1 MTSVLPSP
9 FRHNESYLDNN
20 SNGNFKHG
28 FRNEK
33 EDMTIWVVTFT
44 MGFAS
49 ISLGFCILVLV
60 ISSWCLIFGQELA
73 FRGEDQGSMTRAVDG
88 LYAERKW
95 AIRFFM
101 CALASTLLA
110 GISLVVLKID
120 STFTLVPSLLLLCVG
135 VVAFVYMR
143 YTVRPRFRFP
153 EGLTKTDKN
162 DLFFAG
168 GFDPEIRRN
177 VETWVD
183 PEADQAT
190 YG

>member
-1 MTSVLPSP
+1 M
-9 FRHNESYLDNN
+9 
-20 SNGNFKHG
+20 
-28 FRNEK
+28 
-33 EDMTIWVVTFT
+33 T

-49 ISLGFCILVLV
+49 MSMGFCILVLV

-73 FRGEDQGSMTRAVDG
+73 FRGEDNGSMTRAVDG

-101 CALASTLLA
+101 CALATTLLA
-110 GISLVVLKID
+110 GICLVFLIID
-120 STFTLVPSLLLLCVG
+120 SDYTFIPAMLLLAVG

-143 YTVRPRFRFP
+143 FIVRPLFKFP
-153 EGLTKTDKN
+153 EGLAKTDKK

-177 VETWVD
+177 VETWQEYD
-183 PEADQAT
+183 ETDI
-190 YG
+190 